1 MKALTRRQPRRV
13 FNFAAPPVCAV
24 IAPINPLSRRSSV
37 LSLALFRAFSQLL
50 LSGGTKLAAARHDR
64 MHMRGNRRG
73 QPTYTRADMD
83 EYVTIATF
91 DKTTDAHIA
100 LGRLAAEGVH
110 AMLYDDNMVQMDWLY
125 AIALGGIKLCVQRV
139 DAARARR
146 ILATDYSQ
154 DLENLDVGKP
164 ER

>member
-1 MKALTRRQPRRV
+1 MP
-13 FNFAAPPVCAV
+13 
-24 IAPINPLSRRSSV
+24 
-37 LSLALFRAFSQLL
+37 
-50 LSGGTKLAAARHDR
+50 
-64 MHMRGNRRG
+64 
-73 QPTYTRADMD
+73 ADMD

-91 DKTTDAHIA
+91 DKATDAHIA

-110 AMLYDDNMVQMDWLY
+110 AMLFDDNMVQMDWLY
-125 AIALGGIKLCVQRV
+125 AIALGGIKLRVQRV
-139 DAARARR
+139 DAARAHR